1 MKQDIQ
7 NGMKLVNTNLDYIT
21 INKDGMKINADVNV
35 KNQLTKEYVMK
46 NLFGALVIVN
56 MNVINHVI

>member
-7 NGMKLVNTNLDYIT
+7 NDMKLVNVNVDQMQVFVI

-35 KNQLTKEYVMK
+35 KN
-46 NLFGALVIVN
+46 
-56 MNVINHVI
+56 